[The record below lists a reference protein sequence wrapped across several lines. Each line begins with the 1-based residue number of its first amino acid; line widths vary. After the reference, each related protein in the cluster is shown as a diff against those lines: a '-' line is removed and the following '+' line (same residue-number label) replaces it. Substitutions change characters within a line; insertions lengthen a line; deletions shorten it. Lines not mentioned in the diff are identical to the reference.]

1 MEKLINVSLNFN
13 LREPHK
19 KGETQIYAILRVE
32 NKQYKIPTGCKIQP
46 WLWDVKRQRP
56 ILKNVSDLTNISY
69 ILSRYTIEIQK
80 SFPYLCNNEK
90 NYISI
95 IINKLRDMSNEQN
108 LRHTVT
114 RTPKATTL
122 LNKAF
127 NMYYMEHSVKE
138 STIKETRKK
147 IDAYVKYTKEIG
159 QDKCSMLS
167 QEGLNAYRD
176 YLLKQREQAKAKGLS
191 YNSNKQINYKCEA
204 VARYINFLVGKTEF
218 MRYNISTV
226 KYAQLDELKQKGKDK
241 LRRPITDKEL
251 TTLKKC
257 ENLTAKEKEYR
268 DLFLLECEAGCRV
281 SDLPKLFDES
291 QQEIYKENNEE
302 VISISTLKEGITAHI
317 YVTDNI
323 RTILERYKNGLNYV
337 KPNNKNFAAY
347 YNAALKNI
355 FRKAGITSIET
366 YIDAN
371 GIMQQKRLCDIIG
384 SHFARYTFIYNG
396 LFVRGLT
403 PSELK
408 YLTGHADERMINDV
422 YDVHSTKDEAK
433 KVLNN
438 IRRTTGEKTLS
449 HGDEVSVYKNIL
461 AYYGEPYT
469 NYMAI
474 DNVPDLIRVITAKY
488 EIPLQKIGWKVSELE
503 SLYKSK
509 DKKGYE
515 RLKDS
520 LEKLRH
526 VNSLNI

>member
-1 MEKLINVSLNFN
+1 M
-13 LREPHK
+13 P
-19 KGETQIYAILRVE
+19 
-32 NKQYKIPTGCKIQP
+32 CK
-46 WLWDVKRQRP
+46 RP
-56 ILKNVSDLTNISY
+56 
-69 ILSRYTIEIQK
+69 
-80 SFPYLCNNEK
+80 
-90 NYISI
+90 
-95 IINKLRDMSNEQN
+95 
-108 LRHTVT
+108 
-114 RTPKATTL
+114 
-122 LNKAF
+122 
-127 NMYYMEHSVKE
+127 
-138 STIKETRKK
+138 
-147 IDAYVKYTKEIG
+147 
-159 QDKCSMLS
+159 
-167 QEGLNAYRD
+167 
-176 YLLKQREQAKAKGLS
+176 AK
-191 YNSNKQINYKCEA
+191 
-204 VARYINFLVGKTEF
+204 T
-218 MRYNISTV
+218 
-226 KYAQLDELKQKGKDK
+226 
-241 LRRPITDKEL
+241 
-251 TTLKKC
+251 
-257 ENLTAKEKEYR
+257 
-268 DLFLLECEAGCRV
+268 
-281 SDLPKLFDES
+281 FDES

-384 SHFARYTFIYNG
+384 SHFARYTFVYNG

>member
-19 KGETQIYAILRVE
+19 KGKTQIYAILRVE
-32 NKQYKIPTGCKIQP
+32 NKQYKIPTGCKIKP
-46 WLWDVKRQRP
+46 WLWDAKRQRP
-56 ILKNVSDLTNISY
+56 MLKNVSDLTNISY

-80 SFPYLCNNEK
+80 SFPYLCNSDNNILSVLNK
-90 NYISI
+90 IS
-95 IINKLRDMSNEQN
+95 NMANEQN
-108 LRHTVT
+108 LRHSVT

-122 LNKAF
+122 LKKAF
-127 NMYYMEHSVKE
+127 DMYYMEHSVKE
-138 STIKETRKK
+138 STIKETHKK
-147 IDAYVKYTKEIG
+147 IDAYIKYTKEIG
-159 QDKCSMLS
+159 QDKSSMLS
-167 QEGLNAYRD
+167 QAGLNAYRD

-204 VARYINFLVGKTEF
+204 VARYINFMVGKTEF

-251 TTLKKC
+251 TTLKNC

-268 DLFLLECEAGCRV
+268 DLFLLQCEAGCRV

-317 YVTDNI
+317 YVTDTI
-323 RTILERYKNGLNYV
+323 RTILEQYKNGLNYV
-337 KPNNKNFAAY
+337 KPNDKNFPSY

-371 GIMQQKRLCDIIG
+371 GIMQQKCLCDIIG
-384 SHFARYTFIYNG
+384 SHFARYTFVYNG

-408 YLTGHADERMINDV
+408 YLTGHADERMINAV
-422 YDVHSTKDEAK
+422 YDVHSIKDEAK

-438 IRRTTGEKTLS
+438 IRRKKGEKTLPHS
-449 HGDEVSVYKNIL
+449 DEVSVYKNIL
-461 AYYGEPYT
+461 NFYGEPYE
-469 NYMAI
+469 NHMSI
-474 DNVPDLIRVITAKY
+474 DNVPDLIRMIAAKY
-488 EIPLQKIGWKVSELE
+488 EVPLHKMGWEVAELE

-515 RLKDS
+515 RLKNS
-520 LEKLRH
+520 LKKLRQG
-526 VNSLNI
+526 NGLNI